1 MATFPP
7 RTLDTPRLHLRPAT
21 LADAQAIFDSY
32 ATDPDVVRYLCFR
45 PHQSLDDT
53 NAFLKAVERSWESG
67 KGERAWVLEHR
78 DAGRIIG
85 AIGSRMAGNRV
96 QIGYVLE
103 RARWG
108 EGLMTEALVAVRDAA
123 FADPD
128 ITRFEALCDV
138 ENLASARVMEKA
150 GMVLEGTLRSYE
162 IHPNRSEVPRD
173 CWCYAV
179 VR

>member
-1 MATFPP
+1 MAAFPP
-7 RTLDTPRLHLRPAT
+7 RTLDTLRLHLRPGT

-32 ATDPDVVRYLCFR
+32 ATDPEVVRYLCFR
-45 PHQSLDDT
+45 PHQSLADT
-53 NAFLKAVERSWESG
+53 RVFLEAVERAWESG
-67 KGERAWVLEHR
+67 EGERALVIVHR
-78 DAGRIIG
+78 DLGRIVG
-85 AIGSRMAGNRV
+85 AIGIRKAGPRV
-96 QIGYVLE
+96 EVGYVLE

-108 EGLMTEALVAVRDAA
+108 EGLMTEVVVAVRDAA

-128 ITRFEALCDV
+128 VSRFQALCDV
-138 ENLASARVMEKA
+138 ENVASARVMEKA